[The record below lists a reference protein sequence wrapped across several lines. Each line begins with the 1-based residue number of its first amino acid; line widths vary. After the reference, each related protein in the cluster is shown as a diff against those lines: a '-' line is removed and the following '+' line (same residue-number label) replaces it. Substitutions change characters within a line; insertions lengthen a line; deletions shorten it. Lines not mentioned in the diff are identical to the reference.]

1 MMFLL
6 GFALVL
12 LGGAIF
18 TLIDEPLL
26 YDGGDEDESL

>member
-18 TLIDEPLL
+18 TLIDEPLI
-26 YDGGDEDESL
+26 YDGGDEDDL